1 MKVTIPLFR
10 NLKKKKPLV
19 GQQIFGQQILI
30 DQKIYFSIRE
40 AARVTNI
47 SKTSIIRRLN
57 DTNDLACIRLSKKA
71 ISKKKYNFVISGI
84 QYLSTREVIAN
95 NLAMSDNQVRERC
108 RSKSLKWKHWQM
120 VQKNRSNDYPD
131 RE

>member
-1 MKVTIPLFR
+1 
-10 NLKKKKPLV
+10 LKKKKPLV
-19 GQQIFGQQILI
+19 GQQIFGQQILM

-57 DTNDLACIRLSKKA
+57 DTNDLACIRLNKKA
-71 ISKKKYNFVISGI
+71 ISKGKYNFVISGI
-84 QYLSTREVIAN
+84 RYLSTREVIAN